1 MIPQGWWSGIKGL
14 AYTPF
19 ALSAVFVM
27 LSLIIIPSGMDN
39 RDVGY
44 ASDSVLESYETSWEK
59 NQFIFTNKA
68 LQNLSDTVVATNSP
82 IGNVENATESV
93 VSNGSFDSK
102 EISNYSFRSWEV
114 RSQSLAESSGVFAI
128 SSKLE
133 NISVEVEN
141 LSAVIKTHI
150 SVDYQRSGRTSTVN
164 RSFLTREGLSQVKDP
179 YLASRG
185 YEAYFN
191 RCGISSPISDS
202 FTEGVADYNGTAYG
216 KASIQPSTS
225 DVSRPIDRVLVTSN
239 PSNYTDA
246 EMGGF
251 AGVVTSQTS
260 ISNSSNDVYA
270 SNVGI
275 GSIQA
280 GDDLIVHEGE
290 VYRSQFRRIISDS
303 CYISVAGYPGV
314 EERFANET
322 RNYNGSVATFVNE
335 TELSADNASSSVGY
349 EYFNDGAVGGLEE
362 VAGVTFGRGNTLDW
376 FRISQDIAQAL
387 DVEEITG

>member
-1 MIPQGWWSGIKGL
+1 
-14 AYTPF
+14 
-19 ALSAVFVM
+19 
-27 LSLIIIPSGMDN
+27 
-39 RDVGY
+39 
-44 ASDSVLESYETSWEK
+44 
-59 NQFIFTNKA
+59 
-68 LQNLSDTVVATNSP
+68 
-82 IGNVENATESV
+82 
-93 VSNGSFDSK
+93 
-102 EISNYSFRSWEV
+102 
-114 RSQSLAESSGVFAI
+114 
-128 SSKLE
+128 
-133 NISVEVEN
+133 
-141 LSAVIKTHI
+141 
-150 SVDYQRSGRTSTVN
+150 
-164 RSFLTREGLSQVKDP
+164 
-179 YLASRG
+179 
-185 YEAYFN
+185 
-191 RCGISSPISDS
+191 
-202 FTEGVADYNGTAYG
+202 
-216 KASIQPSTS
+216 
-225 DVSRPIDRVLVTSN
+225 
-239 PSNYTDA
+239 
-246 EMGGF
+246 
-251 AGVVTSQTS
+251 VVTSQTS

-270 SNVGI
+270 SNVDI